1 MTPAPRTGHGTTPPT
16 PRHRLA
22 AVVATLVALALAA
35 CSGSAGASGA
45 SGDATTPAATSA
57 APVERTRTTVTDE
70 TGREVELDLP
80 VASVAS
86 GLGGNQYILELIRA
100 VGDPSRVIAAT
111 ESQINTPGW
120 AGYWDDFAFYDEES
134 PVFVAGETGSFNYDR
149 LIELKPDVLLT
160 GSNSPWQEAE
170 AKLEP
175 FGIKVLVFTAWEPR
189 FSDHNIAL
197 LGELFGTQDR
207 AERYTASLTGE
218 IEALLAERLAGLKEE
233 DKVRVYF
240 EGQKDYVA
248 GIPGGWDWVIRYAG
262 GANIY
267 SDIVING
274 GLGWNQID
282 VDPADIVSRDPEFI
296 IKNGVAD
303 KPQGLY
309 EPWTRAEFEA
319 TAQALVSRPGFEHVD
334 AVKNG
339 RVWVTNN
346 YLVSA
351 ASKWVGALY
360 LATWLYPER
369 FEGVDPE
376 QYFRAW
382 VEEYQSSQYHPAED
396 YVHHAGAE
404 R

>member
-1 MTPAPRTGHGTTPPT
+1 MTRQ
-16 PRHRLA
+16 RRLA
-22 AVVATLVALALAA
+22 ALGAALVALVLAA
-35 CSGSAGASGA
+35 CSAPAGAS
-45 SGDATTPAATSA
+45 STDPTTPAPASGTA
-57 APVERTRTTVTDE
+57 APPERTTTTVTDDA
-70 TGREVELDLP
+70 GREVELDLP

-100 VGDPSRVIAAT
+100 VGDPNRVIAAT

-120 AGYWDDFAFYDEES
+120 AGYWDDFAFYDEKS
-134 PVFVAGETGSFNYDR
+134 PVFVAGETGSFNYDK

-189 FSDHNIAL
+189 FSDQNIAL
-197 LGELFGTQDR
+197 LGELFGTQER
-207 AERYTASLTGE
+207 AEQYTASLTGE

-267 SDIVING
+267 ADIIING

-282 VDPADIVSRDPEFI
+282 VDPADVVSRNPAFI

-309 EPWTRAEFEA
+309 EPWSREEFEA
-319 TAQALVSRPGFEHVD
+319 TAQSLLSRPGFEHVD

-339 RVWVTNN
+339 RVWITNN
-346 YLVSA
+346 YLTSA

-376 QYFRAW
+376 RYFRAW
-382 VEEYQSSQYHPAED
+382 VEEYQSSTYYPAEQ
-396 YVHHAGAE
+396 YVHHAGVTP
-404 R
+404 

>member
-1 MTPAPRTGHGTTPPT
+1 MTPRTRRT
-16 PRHRLA
+16 LA
-22 AVVATLVALALAA
+22 ALSALVVLLLAA
-35 CSGSAGASGA
+35 CSGSADAASPA
-45 SGDATTPAATSA
+45 SSSNGAATS
-57 APVERTRTTVTDE
+57 APVERTTTTVTDE
-70 TGREVELDLP
+70 TGRKVELDLP

-100 VGDPSRVIAAT
+100 VGDPSRVVAAT

-120 AGYWDDFAFYDEES
+120 AGYWDDFAFYDEAS
-134 PVFVAGETGSFNYDR
+134 PVFVAGETGSFNYDK

-189 FSDHNIAL
+189 FSEHNIEL
-197 LGELFGTQDR
+197 LGQLFGTQDR
-207 AERYTASLTGE
+207 AEDYTASLTGE

-267 SDIVING
+267 SDIIING

-282 VDPADIVSRDPEFI
+282 VDPADIVSRNPEFI

-309 EPWTRAEFEA
+309 EPWTREEFEA
-319 TAQALVSRPGFEHVD
+319 TAQSLVSRPGFDHID

-339 RVWVTNN
+339 RVWITNN
-346 YLVSA
+346 YLTSA

-376 QYFRAW
+376 SYFQAW
-382 VEEYQSSQYHPAED
+382 VTQYQQSEYHPAAD
-396 YVHHAGAE
+396 YIHHAGEAS
-404 R
+404 